1 MSDNYLMSGLWLV
14 ATIGGIGYFGYTS
27 TVTGKAQAQAQ
38 EQTVVA
44 AEMRTAIDAANAGR
58 YADAA
63 RMLEALQKR
72 HPRSQSIS
80 LNLGIAYSAL
90 EMYED
95 AENEFKKVLKANPQ
109 DWDAVAERAV
119 LRAVQGDEAGGI
131 KLLQS
136 IPKGKGQ
143 LDKRLIADPVWLQ
156 AKMQDELRAL
166 RQKHGVGDRGDTSAR
181 RLLEMERR
189 RKEFE
194 AANKPAAAEAAK
206 NSP

>member
-14 ATIGGIGYFGYTS
+14 ATIGGIGYFGYSS
-27 TVTGKAQAQAQ
+27 TVTGKAKAQAQ

-90 EMYED
+90 EMYGD
-95 AENEFKKVLKANPQ
+95 AENEFNKVLKANPQ

-119 LRAVQGDEAGGI
+119 LRAVQGDEAAGI

-206 NSP
+206 TTP